1 MKIKFNWL
9 GVQFE
14 LPAACLRTV
23 SYSGAPLPKP
33 IISIGRKEV
42 PILFKQYMKARYP
55 DMLVWG
61 KSSTFA
67 GGNSADMWVCYP
79 NGDELEWDSA
89 IFRELNGF
97 ADMMKGGSYDG
108 MRDVYEYGDN
118 GETDNGT
125 ELEFHC
131 KWVSFN
137 HKAPFATWPDV
148 KKMLIDMM
156 AGKYVWGP
164 LSLEDAIVRVKRY
177 NVKDSAIQ
185 KALEYIGN

>member
-14 LPAACLRTV
+14 LPSACLRTV

-42 PILFKQYMKARYP
+42 PILFKQYMKAKHP

-108 MRDVYEYGDN
+108 MHDVYEYGDN

-137 HKAPFATWPDV
+137 PKAPFATWPDV

-164 LSLEDAIVRVKRY
+164 LTLEDAIVRVKRY